1 MESKEK
7 KGIWDNLFKRQQ
19 EKTYALS
26 QGFGEEFIHK
36 TLSSWNHLYDP
47 EDKKL
52 KIFFK

>member
-1 MESKEK
+1 MESKGK

-19 EKTYALS
+19 KTYALS

-47 EDKKL
+47 EDEKF